1 MTKVNRL
8 GMFADIREVLDSAL
22 AHGGGEFECPT
33 HGAAVQ
39 WRHRAYQFR
48 KHYAEVLGPKA
59 MSPYDVLVLPRL
71 GPEDC
76 VVRINIRQ
84 AAGVFRPAGP
94 ALSSSETLPLNDDEL
109 MQAAAALAARIEGEG
124 Q

>member
-1 MTKVNRL
+1 
-8 GMFADIREVLDSAL
+8 MFADVRQVLDSAL
-22 AHGGGEFECPT
+22 THGGGEYECPT

-39 WRHRAYQFR
+39 WRQRAYQFR

-59 MSPYDVLVLPRL
+59 MSPYDVLTLPRL

-84 AAGVFRPAGP
+84 AAGVFRPSGP
-94 ALSSSETLPLNDDEL
+94 ALQPITDDEL
-109 MQAAAALAARIEGEG
+109 MKAAAELAARIEGES